1 GLNVEVMHAERS
13 PAQREEI
20 VKRFR
25 SGQIWVLIC
34 TDLLSRGLD
43 FKGVR
48 MVINYDLPQSAVSYI
63 HRIGRTGRAGRAGRA
78 VTLFTEAD

>member
-1 GLNVEVMHAERS
+1 VFDGLNVEVMHAERS

-20 VKRFR
+20 IKRFR

-43 FKGVR
+43 FKGTSLIDTNIKL
-48 MVINYDLPQSAVSYI
+48 MIYI
-63 HRIGRTGRAGRAGRA
+63 LKIQ
-78 VTLFTEAD
+78 FTWKNIYLIK